1 MSTIIQLDKRLT
13 RDLADLG
20 TIDIRVVV
28 VPKKAEVS
36 EVEIPDEDDDFALA
50 IGKGKSPID
59 SYLERADGRGKMCV
73 LFQLNGHRQDALD
86 QVFIAKDL
94 GFRYLRNRMLILVE
108 LDGLHQR
115 ALNKMLKGDRVG
127 LFRGDV
133 FLAIR
138 KRIVETLEE
147 DPDLKRLQTD
157 AEEQVAELDSGSE
170 AIRKK
175 LDQLIE
181 EHHKTEDV
189 TNAPLPPGGQ
199 AALRFGAPKTQTVV
213 VENGGGP
220 SVEGPFLESAGPRT
234 LRLRPNTERVVEVS
248 ASPAEAWSTIE
259 ALSVRIEPCVDEL
272 SWQSVDID
280 GGGKRITLRFD
291 EAAGADDDQY
301 PIETRL
307 QIVAKFAG
315 HQEPRLV
322 EKNIIVTPPKERQPR
337 PQPTLVDDP
346 TDLRV
351 VSRQPVKLIPGGA
364 TTHVRMRWD
373 GKDELIAG
381 ASPSWEIRARCT
393 TLSTFPKI
401 NHTKPHGGRF
411 ELLIDTPRSL
421 LATQD
426 LEFVVEAVGPKGK
439 ILPATLRARL
449 EAPEDEEVDKH
460 GTRKRK
466 VAEIQAVPTRPY
478 EFRLIEEDQWEATAY
493 WNKPQWDA
501 NSVGCFM
508 APAKGNPLVLVVN
521 KDYEPLKAACAAMVK
536 NKGYVEST
544 IEERRTKY
552 FTHVGVHLYAMYRF
566 RKQVE
571 QVPETDIDYVPP
583 SAMEDFMEAE
593 IERTAGTVLHL
604 LT

>member
-1 MSTIIQLDKRLT
+1 MSTTIQLDKRLT
-13 RDLADLG
+13 RDLDDLG

-28 VPKKAEVS
+28 VPKKAEGN

-138 KRIVETLEE
+138 KRIIDTLEE
-147 DPDLKRLQTD
+147 DPDLKRLQTE

-181 EHHKTEDV
+181 EHHKTDDP

-199 AALRFGAPKTQTVV
+199 AALRFGAPKTQMVV
-213 VENGGGP
+213 VEHAGGP
-220 SVEGPFLESAGPRT
+220 PVLGPLLEAGGPQT
-234 LRLRPNTERVVEVS
+234 LRMRPNAERTVDVCS
-248 ASPAEAWSTIE
+248 APSDAWSMLE
-259 ALSVRIEPCVDEL
+259 GLSVRLDPPVEEL
-272 SWQSVDID
+272 SWQSEDLD
-280 GGGKRITLRFD
+280 GGGKRITVRFD
-291 EAAGADDDQY
+291 EPAGADDDQY
-301 PIETRL
+301 PVETKL
-307 QIVAKFAG
+307 QVLAKFAG
-315 HQEPRLV
+315 YSEPRLI
-322 EKNIIVTPPKERQPR
+322 EKNIIVSPPANRPKPTPPP
-337 PQPTLVDDP
+337 LLADP
-346 TDLRV
+346 TSLAV

-364 TTHVRMRWD
+364 TAHVRMRWD
-373 GKDELIAG
+373 GKDELTAG
-381 ASPSWEIRARCT
+381 AAPTWQVRARCT

-401 NHTKPHGGRF
+401 NYTQPHSGRF

-421 LATQD
+421 LPTQK
-426 LEFVVEAVGPKGK
+426 LEFLVEAVGPSGK
-439 ILPATLRARL
+439 ILSAKLVARL
-449 EAPEDEEVDKH
+449 EAPEVEDPDKP
-460 GTRKRK
+460 GMRKRK

-478 EFRLIEEDQWEATAY
+478 EFKLIGEDDWDSTPY
-493 WNKPQWDA
+493 WNKPMWDA
-501 NSVGCFM
+501 NSVGCFV
-508 APAKGNPLVLVVN
+508 PPSKGDPLILVVN
-521 KDYEPLKAACAAMVK
+521 KDYEPLKAACASMVK

-552 FTHVGVHLYAMYRF
+552 FTHVGVHLYAMFRF
-566 RKQVE
+566 RKE
-571 QVPETDIDYVPP
+571 LEKLPEADADYSPT
-583 SAMEDFMEAE
+583 AMDEFMESE